1 MRSRHVLGTKPRTA
15 PRRPTRARRRLRLA
29 SVALPLVLLMPGI
42 YYIAMPSVPT
52 LDQIEMVIKG
62 AGFDPLMP
70 PNRLRG
76 PGALYVV
83 EGGGRYAKV
92 CDAEPDVLQAK
103 IRRSPTPGQVHDRL
117 ESGGFSLSG
126 TLLDS
131 INASLGARRVTS
143 IEYTLADPAISEISL
158 SDLAEVEDA
167 MLHQKRCDDAVQR
180 LLKEGKKVC
189 SGAAAL
195 SATTRYRVHVDA
207 KFETGAEDRAPVL
220 SAAQKALAEH
230 TQSQIRSIGT
240 DELTGDDLFYGIQ
253 LSELCITLDTAT
265 EPSVLTNSDAP
276 QPPAPR
282 RGI

>member
-1 MRSRHVLGTKPRTA
+1 MSERNVSGTKPR
-15 PRRPTRARRRLRLA
+15 RRRRANRRRRRLLLA
-29 SVALPLVLLMPGI
+29 SVALPLVVLGPGI
-42 YYIAMPSVPT
+42 YYVIATQSVPVA
-52 LDQIEMVIKG
+52 DGIEMVIKG
-62 AGFDPLMP
+62 AGFDPLVP

-83 EGGGRYAKV
+83 EGGGRYTKV
-92 CDAEPDVLQAK
+92 CDAEPGVLETK
-103 IRRSPTPGQVHDRL
+103 IHKSPTPAQVHDRL

-126 TLLDS
+126 ALLDR
-131 INASLGARRVTS
+131 INASLGATRVTS

-158 SDLAEVEDA
+158 SDLSEVEDA
-167 MLHQKRCDDAVQR
+167 MLQQKRCDDAVQR
-180 LLKEGKKVC
+180 LLKQGKKVC

-207 KFETGAEDRAPVL
+207 KFEANAEDRGPIL

-230 TQSQIRSIGT
+230 TQSQIQSVGT

-265 EPSVLTNSDAP
+265 EPSVLTNSDVV
-276 QPPAPR
+276 QPPTPR
-282 RGI
+282 NGT

>member
-1 MRSRHVLGTKPRTA
+1 MSDRHVPGTKPR
-15 PRRPTRARRRLRLA
+15 RARRTDRTRRRLLLA
-29 SVALPLVLLMPGI
+29 SVALPLVMLGPGV
-42 YYIAMPSVPT
+42 YYIAMPSVPPA
-52 LDQIEMVIKG
+52 DEIETVIRG
-62 AGFDPLMP
+62 AGFDPLVP

-83 EGGGRYAKV
+83 EGGGRYTKV
-92 CDAEPDVLQAK
+92 CDAEPGVLQTK
-103 IRRSPTPGQVHDRL
+103 VHKSPTPGQVHDRL

-126 TLLDS
+126 ALLDN
-131 INASLGARRVTS
+131 INAGFGATRVTS

-158 SDLAEVEDA
+158 SDLSEIEDA
-167 MLHQKRCDDAVQR
+167 MLQQKRCDETVHR
-180 LLKEGKKVC
+180 LLKQGKKIC

-207 KFETGAEDRAPVL
+207 KFKANADDRAPIL

-230 TQSQIRSIGT
+230 TQSQIQSTGS
-240 DELTGDDLFYGIQ
+240 DELSGEDLFYGIQ

-265 EPSVLTNSDAP
+265 EPSVLTNSDVP
-276 QPPAPR
+276 QPPVPR